1 MFLKLPKENVLRN
14 TYKAHPKL
22 SWYIYDGVKYYN
34 RNVTI
39 AGDFANQ
46 WINQYETDALRPND
60 RSESLDELNVNRDS
74 VVHTLTNP
82 TLIYPF
88 FVNKGNDFFLQNIST
103 PDSYQY
109 AIGDTISGS
118 YPLLSNIALDLYPL
132 ADTTRLRIKALKNI
146 FNKYKIY
153 NHNFDFNN
161 IEHENVRLISIPEIF
176 YGSKIEPGS
185 VILNFIGGAD
195 LELIGTLTDSNS
207 DGILYQT
214 YTIGAAHTE
223 PVGYVLYDEG
233 FILITGDW
241 DITVDVTYD
250 DEYLLEIGVAGDI
263 HPKWWY
269 YGGAFTTPSPK
280 NAAYE
285 IFMKGTQEVN
295 NITMMLECDG
305 LNYSNNPSYLS
316 GIRNVEINTDGFYED
331 TNDVEVC
338 NTVYSQFET
347 DASYKPQV
355 FISKIGIYDDER
367 KLIGVAK
374 LSQPVKMSAGKRVMF
389 KLSLDI

>member
-14 TYKAHPKL
+14 TYKVHPKL

-34 RNVTI
+34 RNNPI
-39 AGDFANQ
+39 LGNFAN
-46 WINQYETDALRPND
+46 WVNQYETDALRPDD
-60 RSESLDELNVNRDS
+60 RPESLDELNVDRNS
-74 VVHTLTNP
+74 PAHTLTNP

-88 FVNKGNDFFLQNIST
+88 FVNKGNDYFLQNISL
-103 PDSYQY
+103 PNSYQY
-109 AIGDTISGS
+109 AIGDTVSGS
-118 YPLLSNIALDLYPL
+118 YPLLSNIALQMYPST
-132 ADTTRLRIKALKNI
+132 DTTRLRIKALKNI

-185 VILNFIGGAD
+185 VTLNFYAGAARI
-195 LELIGTLTDSNS
+195 LIGTLTDTNS

-214 YTIGAAHTE
+214 YTIGAANTT
-223 PVGYVLYDEG
+223 PAGYVLYDEG
-233 FILITGDW
+233 FILLTGDW
-241 DITVDVTYD
+241 DITANVAYD
-250 DEYLLEIGVAGDI
+250 DRYQAELIFPFDT

-269 YGGAFTTPSPK
+269 FGAQFYSPTVD
-280 NAAYE
+280 NSFSE

-295 NITMMLECDG
+295 NITMMLECDS
-305 LNYSNNPSYLS
+305 LNYSNNPSYLT
-316 GIRNVEINTDGFYED
+316 GVRNVEINTDGFYED

-347 DASYKPQV
+347 DAPFKPQV

-367 KLIGVAK
+367 KLIGVTK
-374 LSQPVKMSAGKRVMF
+374 LSQPVKMSIGKRVMF